1 MVTRLLTTGRKYNKR
16 DAEYALRNG
25 AIAACILAAATTI
38 FIIAGIAFEIV
49 RDRVRDRG
57 IYFGAW
63 NFLDVFIILA
73 CALGMYRKSRVAT
86 VMVFVYFLISRLDAL
101 NQHFSYFSFVIMV
114 VVLFFYGKAIQGSFA
129 FHRLQRADNPNYK
142 ATSKLTYII
151 GVPSVLFVAVVL
163 MIELIFTTG
172 VIRSFRVQSGNEM
185 ENKDIAELRDLGIVS
200 KKDKIKYFYSSGLLS
215 ILESGHILTQD
226 RVISYATDEAKGLH
240 VYEIPLTEVTNVA
253 IESEGE
259 TFGGTVLHNVYLVS
273 TNDPERWL
281 QLSRGT
287 TSDRETK
294 RGSEIY
300 RSHTR
305 LDRQA

>member
-101 NQHFSYFSFVIMV
+101 NHHFTLISSASLPMV
-114 VVLFFYGKAIQGSFA
+114 VVELFFYRTQDHSGSKP
-129 FHRLQRADNPNYK
+129 HTNHSGCMITVCRSSSSPRRIRSQKNK
-142 ATSKLTYII
+142 ATSEMRGRDGYIAV
-151 GVPSVLFVAVVL
+151 GVPSPGRICSSLLRLKLSHSLNRATEDLHSDMSVV
-163 MIELIFTTG
+163 EEPDQ
-172 VIRSFRVQSGNEM
+172 RVGQRRVE
-185 ENKDIAELRDLGIVS
+185 AE
-200 KKDKIKYFYSSGLLS
+200 
-215 ILESGHILTQD
+215 
-226 RVISYATDEAKGLH
+226 
-240 VYEIPLTEVTNVA
+240 
-253 IESEGE
+253 
-259 TFGGTVLHNVYLVS
+259 
-273 TNDPERWL
+273 
-281 QLSRGT
+281 
-287 TSDRETK
+287 
-294 RGSEIY
+294 
-300 RSHTR
+300 
-305 LDRQA
+305 